1 MRTSRQSN
9 GTVDVAPPRSA
20 EMRPRRARP
29 NASPSPRRLRPLRR
43 SEEDLGRPS
52 MKHVRTR
59 CRSPQP
65 KLLKAT
71 RLNVRSGAKNA
82 RSRKDS
88 KCHRLPR
95 RCRHRLDGPPREPPT
110 TATGSRRPAAGVT
123 TSCRPRSQYADLE
136 ESLPSVRGRSRSFGC
151 GALAGGGS
159 GGKTPSPLQKTHAHG
174 GSTLPGQM
182 PSQSRDHHQR
192 RRRRDLRDATASAS
206 ADAPERVS
214 IDDTRCGDGV
224 RRTSLHSLAP
234 GVPRTT
240 SAGRSLKGHAL
251 RWSVVATTSIVASGC
266 PWCG

>member
-1 MRTSRQSN
+1 
-9 GTVDVAPPRSA
+9 
-20 EMRPRRARP
+20 
-29 NASPSPRRLRPLRR
+29 
-43 SEEDLGRPS
+43 
-52 MKHVRTR
+52 MKRVRTR

-82 RSRKDS
+82 RSRQDS

-95 RCRHRLDGPPREPPT
+95 RCRHRLDGLPREPPT
-110 TATGSRRPAAGVT
+110 TATGSRRPATGVT

-159 GGKTPSPLQKTHAHG
+159 GGKPPSPLQKTHAHG

-214 IDDTRCGDGV
+214 MDDTRCGDGV

-234 GVPRTT
+234 GVPRTRLCRPKPEGPR
-240 SAGRSLKGHAL
+240 AALVRGH
-251 RWSVVATTSIVASGC
+251 RDIDRRIGPSVVRITPPPARRSNRRPVDRVSVSPPT
-266 PWCG
+266 